1 MGQGGDG
8 LERFLDERFDKVNRA
23 NDFLETDGFVEG
35 FAGLVVEFAVAG
47 ECCIT
52 FRQRVRGQGVDES
65 CSNSTAWL
73 LGARHKALRHNPTT
87 IQLPKKPVRWP
98 SSSWSS

>member
-1 MGQGGDG
+1 
-8 LERFLDERFDKVNRA
+8 
-23 NDFLETDGFVEG
+23 
-35 FAGLVVEFAVAG
+35 
-47 ECCIT
+47 
-52 FRQRVRGQGVDES
+52 VRGQGVDES

>member
-23 NDFLETDGFVEG
+23 NDFLETNGFVEG

-47 ECCIT
+47 DCGIT
-52 FRQRVRGQGVDES
+52 FRQRVRG
-65 CSNSTAWL
+65 
-73 LGARHKALRHNPTT
+73 
-87 IQLPKKPVRWP
+87 
-98 SSSWSS
+98 